1 MENHKLVL
9 LVMSINYADAASII
23 TSKRIT
29 LLKNYYTAWSG
40 NYTVDIKFRMVKIF
54 GVDLAQNSSRW
65 ISLHRFANKRRL
77 NNQNLP
83 SLLLKL
89 IDQQFIPI
97 RVFQSVSEWL
107 APNEVHNLRM
117 IRSNIFPLENDDS
130 LSKSIACAKE
140 IAETLAG
147 EKLYVFSGNKSIH
160 VWWINF
166 VFENFLTSTQQ
177 QRLSLTHQSEKFNR
191 IARSKAFKDIQQ
203 KISHKLDRRISEDT
217 RRVIPIIGT
226 VNAFTGKKVLQ
237 MDYKTLMNIS
247 SFELQRKTSLNGWE

>member
-1 MENHKLVL
+1 
-9 LVMSINYADAASII
+9 MSINYADAASII

-29 LLKNYYTAWSG
+29 LLKNYYSTWSG
-40 NYTVDIKFRMVKIF
+40 NYTVDLKFRLIKIF
-54 GVDLAQNSSRW
+54 GVDLVQNSSRW
-65 ISLHRFANKRRL
+65 ISLHRFVNKRRL
-77 NNQNLP
+77 DNQNLP

-107 APNEVHNLRM
+107 APNEVHHLRM
-117 IRSNIFPLENDDS
+117 IRSNIFPIENDDS

-140 IAETLAG
+140 VAETLAG

-166 VFENFLTSTQQ
+166 EFEHFLTSPLQE
-177 QRLSLTHQSEKFNR
+177 SLGTTNQSEKFNR

-203 KISHKLDRRISEDT
+203 KITHKLDRRISEDT

-226 VNAFTGKKVLQ
+226 VNAFTGKTVLQ
-237 MDYKTLMNIS
+237 MDYETLMNITPS
-247 SFELQRKTSLNGWE
+247 ELLLKSSLNGWE